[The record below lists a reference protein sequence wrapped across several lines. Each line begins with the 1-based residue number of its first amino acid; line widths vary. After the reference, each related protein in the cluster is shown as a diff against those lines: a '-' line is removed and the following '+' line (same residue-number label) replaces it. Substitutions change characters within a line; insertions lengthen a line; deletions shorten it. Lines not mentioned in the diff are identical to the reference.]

1 MEKARAKD
9 SRDGADT
16 SLPEPIEL
24 AKLAAIMCPHA
35 QPGIEM
41 LRAILRAI
49 EFYSEAS
56 RVVASRLHPRPLK
69 EAKSKKLRYAAES
82 QAAFSVMD
90 EKWSQTLELDP
101 AADTDEAR
109 EYLSTQGC
117 NWNGVTVLRKIREI
131 CGKNAVGFLGNNKR
145 PGKWARIGSS
155 AVLQTELAVLNNLL
169 AENRHDATTRAELDR
184 RAQTVRQLLD
194 ESKRSRPAWQWLEGR
209 VFALKGGKAIYEIP
223 RFVLDVIAR
232 EAKAHERRRK
242 REWAQKNRKKQA

>member
-1 MEKARAKD
+1 MKKARAKD
-9 SRDGADT
+9 SRDAADT

-35 QPGIEM
+35 QPGIEI

-56 RVVASRLHPRPLK
+56 RVVASRSHPRPLK

-90 EKWSQTLELDP
+90 EEWSQTLELDP
-101 AADTDEAR
+101 AADTDEAW

-117 NWNGVTVLRKIREI
+117 NWNGVTVLRKIREV
-131 CGKNAVGFLGNNKR
+131 CGKNAVELLGNDKR
-145 PGKWARIGSS
+145 PGKWSRIDRS
-155 AVLQTELAVLNNLL
+155 AELQTDLAVLDSLL
-169 AENRHDATTRAELDR
+169 TENRHEASARAEIER
-184 RAQTVRQLLD
+184 RAQTVRQVLD

-209 VFALKGGKAIYEIP
+209 VFPLKGGKAIYEIP

-232 EAKAHERRRK
+232 EAKAHERKRK
-242 REWAQKNRKKQA
+242 RESAQKNRKKQA